1 MNFQDQFEALTGY
14 SPYDWQIRLF
24 EQFAKGE
31 IPQVCS
37 IPTGLGKTSVIPIWL
52 IALAFSSQEG
62 RADRL
67 PRRLVYIV
75 NRRTVV
81 DQATDLVEQMNY
93 RLKSKEEL
101 GVLREAL
108 QGLAASDGSPLAVST
123 LRGELADNQE
133 WKADPA
139 RPAVIIGTID
149 MTGSKL
155 LFSWYGDGRVGR
167 AHHAGLIGQDAL
179 IVHDEAHLTPPFSGL
194 LQAVRDEQTKS
205 GDMRPIRVMELSATP
220 ASANGKDTFSLLDGE
235 AQPEIRQRLEAQKT
249 LRLHPAGNAKLEEQ
263 IAELALKW
271 KDSIAKVLIYVRTPE
286 NAGKIA
292 EILSKKSNPVS
303 LLTGTIRG
311 HERDQLVKK
320 DDVYR
325 MFLTP
330 EAKPEQTVYLV
341 STSAGEVGV
350 DWDADHLVCDLMPLD
365 SMIQRLGR
373 VNRRG
378 GKESFLDCVVDL
390 GKEKKGAVKD
400 FEAARQETIKI
411 LERLPKRGADGY
423 DASPKALTQL
433 LESLGE
439 NERRQAFTPQPDK
452 AAVTDILFDA
462 WSLTS
467 ITQSLPGRPEVAE
480 FLHGLTTADPPETYV
495 AWRDEVRLL
504 CSEAIHEEALS
515 EWFERCRLE
524 TRERL
529 RDHTKQVFNQLE
541 ALSNRHIN
549 GSLPIILLNS
559 RGEFERKLTLQK
571 LIEEGKNDREKRF
584 LFYRTVILPAEAG
597 GLSEHGMLDAKA
609 KITEIDVAEA
619 GGDRT
624 RVILE
629 RRDNEYRYRFLLS
642 WKAQEISEET
652 EVQEGETGTREW
664 FVCDSYREAAAKA
677 TRDLNQNV
685 SYILPLREPA
695 EEEEEETIAN
705 YLVLLETQNRAV
717 IDQSE
722 RIAMRRPPTVEEHTR
737 HVTEHIEKIAR
748 ALGLPEELQTAL
760 RLAANY
766 HDQGKSRPVWQ
777 RAIQNINGE
786 PLAKSG
792 RKGMNSR
799 RLGGFRHE
807 FASLLE
813 AMQDSG
819 ISGNTHRDLIL
830 HLIAA
835 HHGRARPHFDPD
847 AFDPT
852 QLPTQAQEEAA
863 CEVMR
868 RFSRLQL
875 QFGRWGLAWLEAL
888 LRCADIA
895 ASQAESEG
903 RYPVKDGTR

>member
-155 LFSWYGDGRVGR
+155 LFSGYGDGRVGR

-452 AAVTDILFDA
+452 A
-462 WSLTS
+462 
-467 ITQSLPGRPEVAE
+467 
-480 FLHGLTTADPPETYV
+480 
-495 AWRDEVRLL
+495 
-504 CSEAIHEEALS
+504 
-515 EWFERCRLE
+515 
-524 TRERL
+524 
-529 RDHTKQVFNQLE
+529 
-541 ALSNRHIN
+541 
-549 GSLPIILLNS
+549 
-559 RGEFERKLTLQK
+559 
-571 LIEEGKNDREKRF
+571 
-584 LFYRTVILPAEAG
+584 
-597 GLSEHGMLDAKA
+597 
-609 KITEIDVAEA
+609 
-619 GGDRT
+619 
-624 RVILE
+624 
-629 RRDNEYRYRFLLS
+629 
-642 WKAQEISEET
+642 
-652 EVQEGETGTREW
+652 
-664 FVCDSYREAAAKA
+664 
-677 TRDLNQNV
+677 
-685 SYILPLREPA
+685 
-695 EEEEEETIAN
+695 
-705 YLVLLETQNRAV
+705 
-717 IDQSE
+717 
-722 RIAMRRPPTVEEHTR
+722 
-737 HVTEHIEKIAR
+737 
-748 ALGLPEELQTAL
+748 
-760 RLAANY
+760 
-766 HDQGKSRPVWQ
+766 
-777 RAIQNINGE
+777 
-786 PLAKSG
+786 
-792 RKGMNSR
+792 
-799 RLGGFRHE
+799 
-807 FASLLE
+807 
-813 AMQDSG
+813 
-819 ISGNTHRDLIL
+819 
-830 HLIAA
+830 
-835 HHGRARPHFDPD
+835 
-847 AFDPT
+847 
-852 QLPTQAQEEAA
+852 
-863 CEVMR
+863 
-868 RFSRLQL
+868 
-875 QFGRWGLAWLEAL
+875 
-888 LRCADIA
+888 
-895 ASQAESEG
+895 
-903 RYPVKDGTR
+903 